1 MATRKIKDIIADMRA
16 AANDDGKDF
25 ATLAEKTNERALE
38 LEAILAKDK
47 ADFKFAIIA
56 MTLALLFVIA
66 FAYITDMYN
75 DDLREDVIQKKEII
89 TKYEQATKH
98 DTIHTYVNEDG
109 KEITVPSLLDDNMKL
124 MNKISILEL
133 EKSISE
139 LKLDMIKKKYG
150 IEVVQANDE
159 VHIEA
164 KEVDSAK
171 LLLPVFRD
179 RLKYDSIKGQWTV
192 TRRVVQVGDKTY
204 PE

>member
-1 MATRKIKDIIADMRA
+1 MKTRKLSDIIEDLRA
-16 AANDDGKDF
+16 AANDDSLDSIILHKEVDM
-25 ATLAEKTNERALE
+25 RASE
-38 LEAILAKDK
+38 LEAILAKEKSDG
-47 ADFKFAIIA
+47 KFAVIVSI
-56 MTLALLFVIA
+56 LFMLFSVA
-66 FAYITDMYN
+66 FAVITYMNN
-75 DDLREDVIQKKEII
+75 DDLREDVTQKKEII
-89 TKYEQATKH
+89 TKYEKAVSR
-98 DTIHTYVNEDG
+98 DTIHTYVDEDG

-150 IEVVQANDE
+150 IEVVQANNE

-192 TRRVVQVGDKTY
+192 TRRVVQIGDKTY